1 MSIKSFEFNHLILTV
16 CLSLLMAA
24 CVNPAIKQNAG
35 PKLSAETK
43 LSLEPKQGNGAKL
56 VPTKIVDAI
65 EFLNFAEI
73 YSNLPQ
79 DAQKLE
85 LASTNQALALNPN
98 DLLSRMKQVMILGL
112 PSSNFADTPKAQN
125 LLQQLLQENVL
136 ANSQLA
142 FAHVLFD
149 YLIVQNK
156 SSKNDLKHDALQQ
169 KNEALQL
176 KLELAQQ
183 KLEASQLKLE
193 AAQQKLDE
201 LKNIEKSMSG
211 REPLPKIETPA
222 KTEVVPKK

>member
-1 MSIKSFEFNHLILTV
+1 MKINDLIIAV
-16 CLSLLMAA
+16 CLSQLVSACAYPAA
-24 CVNPAIKQNAG
+24 KTTA
-35 PKLSAETK
+35 
-43 LSLEPKQGNGAKL
+43 EPKQGNGAVL
-56 VPTKIVDAI
+56 APTKIMDAT
-65 EFLNFAEI
+65 EFLSFAES

-98 DLLSRMKQVMILGL
+98 DLLSRMKLVMMLGL
-112 PSSNFADTPKAQN
+112 PSSNFADTAKAQN

-142 FAHVLFD
+142 FAHVMFD
-149 YLIVQNK
+149 YLIVANK
-156 SSKNDLKHDALQQ
+156 GAKNDQKHDVLQQ

-176 KLELAQQ
+176 KLEATQQ
-183 KLEASQLKLE
+183 KLEASLLKQE

-222 KTEVVPKK
+222 KTETTPKK